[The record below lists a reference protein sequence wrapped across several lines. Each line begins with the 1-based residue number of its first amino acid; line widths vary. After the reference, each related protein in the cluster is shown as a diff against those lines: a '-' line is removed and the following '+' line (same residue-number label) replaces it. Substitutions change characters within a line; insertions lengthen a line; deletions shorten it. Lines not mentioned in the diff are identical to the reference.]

1 VTTEWT
7 VSDFLGE
14 RELLS
19 NQLDARSFYE
29 HLKREFKSLP
39 RYRHSRMGVGKP
51 GGSSSKDEKVCFFR
65 GQACSEWGLTSS
77 LYRLLDA
84 TDNLGV
90 DSELEMAEAERIVI
104 DTARSPHIGIGRGV
118 SPLELLAV
126 LQHHGV
132 PTRLIDM
139 STDWR
144 VALYFACNEL
154 DSEDG
159 RLFLIFVD
167 QDSRPSVPFDS
178 EINVELNWW
187 QGAED
192 AFIESVWRS
201 SVFPVLFPFFDV
213 RMISQRGYFI
223 VGGLPEDGAHLGV
236 SCDDVNLIDIRNVS
250 SLPIWF
256 PKLEY
261 RDQWGRVF
269 NGVAKSPRASVV
281 TLRVPAEFK
290 SGIRRLL
297 WEDGVFQDS
306 LYPPLMESVRLL
318 KDCAATFQDRASLFD
333 SAEDDGEVDF

>member
-1 VTTEWT
+1 MATKWT
-7 VSDFLGE
+7 VSGFLGE

-19 NQLDARSFYE
+19 DQRDARSFYE

-39 RYRHSRMGVGKP
+39 RYQHSRMGVGKP

-90 DSELEMAEAERIVI
+90 DSESEMADAERGVI
-104 DTARSPHIGIGRGV
+104 SAARSPHIGIGRGV

-159 RLFLIFVD
+159 RLFFIFVD
-167 QDSRPSVPFDS
+167 QDSRTPALLDS
-178 EINVELNWW
+178 EKNVELNWW
-187 QGAED
+187 QGAEN
-192 AFIESVWRS
+192 AFNESVWRS

-223 VGGLPEDGAHLGV
+223 VGGLPENGAHLGV
-236 SCDDVNLIDIRNVS
+236 SCDGVGPRDVRNVS
-250 SLPIWF
+250 SLSIQF

-261 RDQWGRVF
+261 RDQWGKVF
-269 NGVAKSPRASVV
+269 KGVARSPRASAM
-281 TLRVPAEFK
+281 TLRIPAEFK
-290 SGIRRLL
+290 PGIRRML
-297 WEDGVFQDS
+297 WKDGVFRDS

-318 KDCAATFQDRASLFD
+318 KDRAATFLDERSLFD
-333 SAEDDGEVDF
+333 